1 MLTEVAVAYL
11 LTSSG
16 SRLVLGGIVSLNPSA
31 SGLPGHSTLEQLANG
46 LGWWALLA
54 ALLGLVIGAAA
65 WALGSHTNNYQYSS
79 SGRRAVLV
87 SALAALVI
95 GAAPEV
101 VNFLFGAGQSMH

>member
-1 MLTEVAVAYL
+1 MSFPADPI
-11 LTSSG
+11 
-16 SRLVLGGIVSLNPSA
+16 SRLFPAGIVSLNPSSSA
-31 SGLPGHSTLEQLANG
+31 LPGHDVLEQLANG
-46 LGWWALLA
+46 IGWWALVA
-54 ALLGLVIGAAA
+54 ALVGLVLGAAA

-101 VNFLFGAGQSMH
+101 VNFLFGAGQSIH

>member
-1 MLTEVAVAYL
+1 MDGVRHLAPD
-11 LTSSG
+11 
-16 SRLVLGGIVSLNPSA
+16 LVERALLGGVVTLTPSA
-31 SGLPGHSTLEQLANG
+31 SALPGHSTLEQIANG
-46 LGWWALLA
+46 IGWWALVA
-54 ALLGLVIGAAA
+54 ALLGLVVGAAA

-101 VNFLFGAGQSMH
+101 VNFFFGAGRAMH

>member
-1 MLTEVAVAYL
+1 MTGSL
-11 LTSSG
+11 LALG
-16 SRLVLGGIVSLNPSA
+16 SRAVIAGIVSLQPSA
-31 SGLPGHSTLEQLANG
+31 NALPGSSTIEKLASG

-54 ALLGLVIGAAA
+54 ALVGLVLGAAA

-79 SGRRAVLV
+79 SGRRAVIV

-101 VNFLFGAGQSMH
+101 INFLFASGQSMK